1 MSLNVRLRMFYSRC
15 SYTRVFTVL
24 KIRIVWH
31 SDVVKNLLDVL
42 RNGSYAK
49 FVDVAFKWL
58 MVQQFCMAILFLSRP
73 QLYVFSER
81 KPFVKM
87 EGRIWVHHF
96 SHKVCGRI
104 WLLHLFPAKMSGCAI
119 FSVDLIYSS
128 VQRIAGRRND
138 EVP

>member
-31 SDVVKNLLDVL
+31 SDVGKNLLDVL

-49 FVDVAFKWL
+49 FVDAAFKWL

-87 EGRIWVHHF
+87 EGRIW
-96 SHKVCGRI
+96 GPP
-104 WLLHLFPAKMSGCAI
+104 LLP
-119 FSVDLIYSS
+119 
-128 VQRIAGRRND
+128 
-138 EVP
+138 